1 VSAVLT
7 QAGQADVDEWDVPD
21 GFELVDGRL
30 VELPIGAESGLVAGE
45 LYRRLANYLDT
56 NPIGKAIPGDIGFR
70 CFPHR
75 PRLLRKPDAAYIAAG
90 RLPGDLVPKGDIR
103 IAPDLVVEVVS
114 PNDLAEAVQE
124 KIDDYLA
131 AGVRLIWVI
140 YPTQRTATVYSSTAC
155 VYVRKGGELSGE
167 EVIPGFTRRLED
179 ILQPPNPSGP
189 DDARSDAPA

>member
-1 VSAVLT
+1 MSAVLT

-30 VELPIGAESGLVAGE
+30 VEMPMGAESGIVAGE
-45 LYRRLANYLDT
+45 LHYRLRSYLET
-56 NPIGKAIPGDIGFR
+56 KPIGKAIPGDIGFR

-90 RLPGDLVPKGDIR
+90 RLPGEVVPKGDFR
-103 IAPDLVVEVVS
+103 IAPDLVVEVIS

-124 KIDDYLA
+124 KVEDYLA

-140 YPTQRTATVYSSTAC
+140 YPTQRTATVYSPTAC
-155 VYVRKGGELSGE
+155 AYVPRGGELSGGD
-167 EVIPGFTRRLED
+167 VIPGFQCRLED
-179 ILQPPNPSGP
+179 ILQPPNPAGP
-189 DDARSDAPA
+189 DDASAAS